1 MLSREYFEVLIIQIR
16 AEINFFSLTRKIL
29 AIKYQFI

>member
-16 AEINFFSLTRKIL
+16 RRNKLFFAYEKNL